1 MEPMKSAILIGSIAL
16 CITGLSLVNEAQ
28 PVTSSIPPVQPKQ
41 KVEFLDLGPKVEDYG
56 IVLSDDSKYT
66 DRKAQAQALRNKLR
80 AQVASGNMTIDSA
93 GVVFTEFLVN
103 KIIPHWYGTDWDFNG
118 YTDVPN
124 QGLIACGYFISTTM
138 KHMGVNIN
146 RYRLAQQA
154 ALNGAKSIVDDYSKL
169 KWYKKVEELYV
180 LKEGLYKC
188 GLDNHVGYLLK
199 RKGELFFL
207 HSSYVGEAK
216 VTCEFAR
223 ESPAL
228 NSSNNY
234 LITPITSNHYFI
246 RKWLYNERFTVVT
259 GK

>member
-1 MEPMKSAILIGSIAL
+1 MKSITLICALAL
-16 CITGLSLVNEAQ
+16 CITGISLFQDTEQEFTPIPSVRVAQ
-28 PVTSSIPPVQPKQ
+28 H
-41 KVEFLDLGPKVEDYG
+41 VEFLDLGPKIEDYG
-56 IVLSDDSKYT
+56 ITLKDNAKYL
-66 DRKAQAQALRNKLR
+66 DRKAQALQLRNKLR
-80 AQVASGNMTIDSA
+80 LQVSQGEISIDSA

-154 ALNGAKSIVDDYSKL
+154 ALNGAKSIVDDYSKF
-169 KWYKKVEELYV
+169 KWYKKVDELYV

-207 HSSYVGEAK
+207 HSSYIGEAK

-234 LITPITSNHYFI
+234 LITPITSNRYFI
-246 RKWLYNERFTVVT
+246 KKWLYNERFEVVT
-259 GK
+259 SK